1 MKKTNWTYDFP
12 PVSAKAW
19 KQQIQ
24 VDLKGADYNEHLIWE
39 SPDQIGVKPFY
50 NAEDL
55 METPALKI
63 NTPDSWYIGQEIYV
77 QSTSGANK
85 KALDAVARGAESIV
99 FNLPSEKIKIQELFK
114 DMDDSEI
121 PVHLNLQFLSPG
133 FTSSVFEFCR
143 KRKARIY
150 IHTDVL
156 GNLARTGN
164 WYNSLEKDLQLHH
177 EIQQQA
183 AEISHLSIDV
193 SLFQNAGANRVQQ
206 LAYALSQAN
215 EYLNLI
221 DNHEKSGLSNEPV
234 FKVAVDSNYFFEI
247 AKLRALRIL
256 WATLAKEYNGNQ
268 NCHIIASPTKRNKTI
283 YEYNTNLLRTTT
295 ECMAAVLGGANTIC
309 NLPYDSIYHKD
320 NEFGERIARN
330 QLLILKNESYFG
342 SVSNP
347 ADGAYYIETLTHQ
360 LAEKALALFKEI
372 EAAGGFLKA
381 LKNHSV
387 QKKIK
392 ENAMKEQ
399 LHFENGQEILVGS
412 NKYINDKDTMKDSI
426 EIYPFLK
433 THPKKTLIEPILER
447 RIAESI
453 EQNRL
458 DNE

>member
-39 SPDQIGVKPFY
+39 SPDHINVKPFY

-55 METPALKI
+55 KEAPALKI
-63 NTPDSWYIGQEIYV
+63 NTPDSWYVGQEIFV
-77 QSTSGANK
+77 QSVSAANK
-85 KALDAVARGAESIV
+85 KALDALARGAESIV
-99 FNLPSEKIKIQELFK
+99 FNLPTEEIKIQELFK
-114 DMDDSEI
+114 GMDVSVI
-121 PVHLNLQFLSPG
+121 PVHLNLQFLSPR
-133 FTSSVFEFCR
+133 FTASVFEFCSKTR
-143 KRKARIY
+143 ATIY
-150 IHTDVL
+150 VHTDVL

-164 WYNSLEKDLQLHH
+164 WYNSLEKDLQLHN
-177 EIQQQA
+177 EIQQQSVS
-183 AEISHLSIDV
+183 ISRLSIDA
-193 SLFQNAGANRVQQ
+193 SLFQNAGASRVQQ

-221 DNHEKSGLSNEPV
+221 DNHKNPGQLNEPV

-256 WATLAKEYNGNQ
+256 WATLAKEYGFNQ
-268 NCHIIASPTKRNKTI
+268 NCLIIASPTKRNKTI
-283 YEYNTNLLRTTT
+283 YEYNANLLRTTT
-295 ECMAAVLGGANTIC
+295 ECMAAVLGGADMVC

-330 QLLILKNESYFG
+330 QLLILKNESYFDA
-342 SVSNP
+342 VSNP

-372 EAAGGFLKA
+372 EASGGFLKA
-381 LKNHSV
+381 LKNHNI

-392 ENAMKEQ
+392 ESAVKEQ

-412 NKYINDKDTMKDSI
+412 NKYVNDKDTMKDTI

>member
-12 PVSAKAW
+12 PVSARAW

-39 SPDQIGVKPFY
+39 SQDQINVKPFY

-55 METPALKI
+55 KEAPALKI

-77 QSTSGANK
+77 QSVSVANK

-99 FNLPSEKIKIQELFK
+99 FNLPTEEIKIQELFK
-114 DMDDSEI
+114 GMEGSEI
-121 PVHLNLQFLSPG
+121 PVHLNLKFLSPRY
-133 FTSSVFEFCR
+133 TASVFEFCR
-143 KRKARIY
+143 KTKATIY
-150 IHTDVL
+150 VHTDVL

-164 WYNSLEKDLQLHH
+164 WFNSLEKDLQLHD

-183 AEISHLSIDV
+183 AKISRLSIDA

-221 DNHEKSGLSNEPV
+221 DNHKNPGPLNEPV

-256 WATLAKEYNGNQ
+256 WATLAKEYGFNQ
-268 NCHIIASPTKRNKTI
+268 NCLIIASPTRRNKTI
-283 YEYNTNLLRTTT
+283 YEYNANLLRTTT
-295 ECMAAVLGGANTIC
+295 ECMAAVIGGANTVC
-309 NLPYDSIYHKD
+309 NLPYDALYHKD

-330 QLLILKNESYFG
+330 QLLILKNESYFDA
-342 SVSNP
+342 VSNP
-347 ADGAYYIETLTHQ
+347 ADGAYYIETLTRQ

-372 EAAGGFLKA
+372 EASGGFLKA
-381 LKNHSV
+381 LKNHTI

-392 ENAMKEQ
+392 ESAVKEQ

-412 NKYINDKDTMKDSI
+412 NKYLNDKDTMKDTI